1 MKALKFDSSTLWANV
16 CLEDSIDA
24 FEILHNHLLN
34 RLIKFCINYTG
45 QKEVAEEIVYD
56 IFTKSWENRK
66 SSTAILDVE
75 TYLFVAVRNQS
86 IKYMKKQSN
95 MRLVEIES
103 IPGVNFIDSTDPE
116 KELSNK
122 ELHSTL
128 DQAIEKLPPQAKII
142 FRMIK
147 ENGMKYKE
155 VAEIL
160 EISPRTVQTQLFR
173 AIAKLRV
180 MLHSYYGMQSKKLQ
194 ESQ

>member
-16 CLEDSIDA
+16 CLDDNVNA
-24 FEILHNHLLN
+24 FEVLHNQLLN

-45 QKEVAEEIVYD
+45 QKEAAEEIVYD
-56 IFTKSWENRK
+56 IFTKCWENRK
-66 SSTAILDVE
+66 SPTVILDVE

-86 IKYMKKQSN
+86 LKYMKKQAN

-103 IPGVNFIDSTDPE
+103 LPGINFIDSTDPE
-116 KELSNK
+116 KELNNK
-122 ELHSTL
+122 ELHSKL
-128 DQAIEKLPPQAKII
+128 DQAIEELPPQAKII

-180 MLHSYYGMQSKKLQ
+180 ALHSYHKSELNKLQ
-194 ESQ
+194 ES